1 MYKASSAWNCL
12 LELVNCL
19 SHKLLRSCSTFQKF
33 GPTSA
38 GAQTVLL
45 KTKWPLPALPFQLA
59 SLHPEKLQSASV
71 CHIQCYPL
79 LISGLGAAC
88 RYWWISPR
96 AFKCSLCCGFRQNQ
110 SLVDFEIIQTKS
122 IMNCNCGICG
132 LRCLPMPSSPC
143 FATTAATAVAAAA
156 ALSDTTGNFQLLE
169 VLFLIY
175 FIIFHV
181 FSCYTMKIIW
191 SSNPLIQVSIQHFTR
206 CDLSINRDSDP
217 VPACPFRSNTR
228 ASLASDWT
236 KEVGCG
242 SGSSVRPW
250 EDWQPSKGPVKPSSC
265 WESMPSGDA
274 CWTRFGPSPD
284 DANLQVSY
292 CISIRTMNNL

>member
-1 MYKASSAWNCL
+1 MLWFPSKSESGRFWNNPNQIDHELQLWNMWSKMFANAIVSL
-12 LELVNCL
+12 LCNNCRN
-19 SHKLLRSCSTFQKF
+19 SCCCRCSPQWHHWKL
-33 GPTSA
+33 PTP
-38 GAQTVLL
+38 
-45 KTKWPLPALPFQLA
+45 W
-59 SLHPEKLQSASV
+59 SV
-71 CHIQCYPL
+71 
-79 LISGLGAAC
+79 IS
-88 RYWWISPR
+88 Y
-96 AFKCSLCCGFRQNQ
+96 
-110 SLVDFEIIQTKS
+110 
-122 IMNCNCGICG
+122 
-132 LRCLPMPSSPC
+132 
-143 FATTAATAVAAAA
+143 
-156 ALSDTTGNFQLLE
+156 
-169 VLFLIY
+169 
-175 FIIFHV
+175 IFHV

-292 CISIRTMNNL
+292 CISITTMNNL